1 MSLKPLLTLLATA
14 VMLLSGCT
22 SSSSPVSPE
31 EMSSYAATMAPF
43 ADRELEILMAYD
55 NVTGVNY
62 KDDRTTFEGL
72 KKLLPDAYAF
82 VADIKKIKI
91 TDEDLIRVHTFYV
104 RAWEYQYLGMAKTFS
119 ALSKAD
125 KKLLAE
131 ADADLTEGRAYM
143 SKYAREMGALTNPES
158 Q

>member
-1 MSLKPLLTLLATA
+1 MSLKALITLLTAA

-22 SSSSPVSPE
+22 STSSPVSPE
-31 EMSSYAATMAPF
+31 EMSTYATTMAPF

-55 NVTGVNY
+55 KVTGVNY

-72 KKLLPDAYAF
+72 KALLPDAYAF
-82 VADIKKIKI
+82 VADIKRIKI
-91 TDEDLIRVHTFYV
+91 QDEDLIRVHTFYV
-104 RAWEYQYLGMAKTFS
+104 RAWEYQYLGMAKTFT
-119 ALSKAD
+119 ALSKGD

-131 ADADLTEGRAYM
+131 ADGDLTEGRAYM
-143 SKYAREMGALTNPES
+143 SKYARELGAITNSEN